1 MQFSGLYTGYTVE
14 IDIGLLALNTIAH
27 AEELKNIDK
36 DVGRLIEIEEN
47 NNNNNG
53 KNNNNRYNNNK
64 KKPRLDTQ

>member
-1 MQFSGLYTGYTVE
+1 LYTGYTVE

-47 NNNNNG
+47 NNNG
-53 KNNNNRYNNNK
+53 KNNNNNNNRYK
-64 KKPRLDTQ
+64 KKPRVDTQ

>member
-1 MQFSGLYTGYTVE
+1 LYTGYTVE

-47 NNNNNG
+47 NNNNG
-53 KNNNNRYNNNK
+53 KNNNNNNNRYK
-64 KKPRLDTQ
+64 KKPRVDTQ